1 MLLAA
6 RDVWRESD
14 EERQAVFAGYISSK
28 IDDYP
33 DAILRNQKR
42 SFSCAVPEGG
52 GYSGEDDRRMFLG
65 LKFYIPGFFWVGKFG
80 KYIFGWLNL
89 GRDFLRIQNNLK
101 LSSCIMLLMKQ
112 KIMFLVFR
120 VLLESRRLGNLAWDF
135 FFLEIGGGLNFGP
148 GIFVGFVGNHRDFF
162 AF

>member
-6 RDVWRESD
+6 REVWRESD
-14 EERQAVFAGYISSK
+14 EERQAVVAGYISTK

-65 LKFYIPGFFWVGKFG
+65 LKFYIPRFFGVGKFG

-101 LSSCIMLLMKQ
+101 LSSCIIYVIDETEDHVFGVSSAVRIQ
-112 KIMFLVFR
+112 KAREIGM
-120 VLLESRRLGNLAWDF
+120 GF
-135 FFLEIGGGLNFGP
+135 FFS
-148 GIFVGFVGNHRDFF
+148 
-162 AF
+162 